1 MSQVG
6 TLTYKVQVI
15 GLEAAKAQ
23 AESAAKSA
31 DQATKSLENA
41 KKSSMSF
48 YPTLFQI
55 FGVVNNARQAVD
67 QLLDGLKTMNPLLF
81 LSAFINMMQV
91 VNNLTHL
98 MTILK
103 TSTAGASAAQ
113 AVLAVLTGNWWII
126 PLALTAGALIY
137 SQLRSYQTGGPIR
150 ETGIYTLHRGEYVI
164 PSSQTGYGS
173 MPHRGEYIIP
183 SQTSYGPFNITF
195 EKQPS
200 GLDVD
205 TFLRELGPRLARD
218 IRRGG

>member
-6 TLTYKVQVI
+6 TLTYKVQVQ
-15 GLEAAKAQ
+15 GLETAKSQ

-41 KKSSMSF
+41 KKSSISF

-67 QLLDGLKTMNPLLF
+67 QLIDGLKTMNPLLF

-137 SQLRSYQTGGPIR
+137 NQLRSYQTGGPVR
-150 ETGIYTLHRGEYVI
+150 ETGIYML
-164 PSSQTGYGS
+164 
-173 MPHRGEYIIP
+173 HRGEYIIP
-183 SQTSYGPFNITF
+183 SNQVSYGPFNVTF
-195 EKQPS
+195 SRQPS

-205 TFLRELGPRLARD
+205 TFLRELGPRMARD

>member
-1 MSQVG
+1 MSLIGNITYNVLIVG
-6 TLTYKVQVI
+6 LDTAKTQS
-15 GLEAAKAQ
+15 EA
-23 AESAAKSA
+23 AAKSA
-31 DQATKSLENA
+31 DQATKSIENA
-41 KKSSMSF
+41 KKSSISF

-98 MTILK
+98 MTILQ

-137 SQLRSYQTGGPIR
+137 SQLRSYQAGGPVR
-150 ETGIYTLHRGEYVI
+150 ETGIYML
-164 PSSQTGYGS
+164 
-173 MPHRGEYIIP
+173 HRGEYIIP
-183 SQTSYGPFNITF
+183 SNQVSYGPFNVTF
-195 EKQPS
+195 SRQPS

-205 TFLRELGPRLARD
+205 TFLRELGPRMARD

>member
-6 TLTYKVQVI
+6 TLTYKVQVQ
-15 GLEAAKAQ
+15 GLETAKSQ

-103 TSTAGASAAQ
+103 TATAGASAAQ
-113 AVLAVLTGNWWII
+113 TILAVLTGNWWII

-137 SQLRSYQTGGPIR
+137 SRIQSMQAGGVVPKTGLYLLHKKEEVVPAHGVYSTTHYSSYASTVQSFGPIF
-150 ETGIYTLHRGEYVI
+150 V
-164 PSSQTGYGS
+164 S
-173 MPHRGEYIIP
+173 
-183 SQTSYGPFNITF
+183 F
-195 EKQPS
+195 ERQPS

>member
-6 TLTYKVQVI
+6 NITYNVLIV
-15 GLEAAKAQ
+15 GLDTAKIQ

-31 DQATKSLENA
+31 DQATKSIENA
-41 KKSSMSF
+41 KKSSISF
-48 YPTLFQI
+48 YPTLFQL

-98 MTILK
+98 MTILQ

-150 ETGIYTLHRGEYVI
+150 ETGIYMLHRGEYVI
-164 PSSQTGYGS
+164 PSSQT
-173 MPHRGEYIIP
+173 
-183 SQTSYGPFNITF
+183 SYGPFNVTF
-195 EKQPS
+195 SRQPT

-205 TFLRELGPRLARD
+205 TFLRELGPRMARN

>member
-6 TLTYKVQVI
+6 NITYNVLIV
-15 GLEAAKAQ
+15 GLDTAKTQ

-41 KKSSMSF
+41 KKSSISF
-48 YPTLFQI
+48 YPTLFQL

-137 SQLRSYQTGGPIR
+137 NQLRSYQTGGPVR
-150 ETGIYTLHRGEYVI
+150 ETGIYML
-164 PSSQTGYGS
+164 
-173 MPHRGEYIIP
+173 HRGEYIIP
-183 SQTSYGPFNITF
+183 SNQVSYGPFNVTF
-195 EKQPS
+195 SRQPS

-205 TFLRELGPRLARD
+205 TFLRELGPRMARD